1 MGPALSSASAHAAR
15 RRERRLQRRN
25 TSLVCFALPW
35 EPASS
40 SVSSAW
46 VSLLRFAGCNL
57 EKPHFHLITPLQ
69 STAAKPAY
77 LEGAAGSLARSTP
90 APRSWG
96 NRELSPGETGRTRHP
111 LYRHTKTLPLSA
123 AGAHAARRGAL
134 GHTHHPGQRGKV
146 QQIIPSPRFEE
157 NPSSSSLPS
166 PGCLNSALPPHS
178 PGRDA
183 GR

>member
-1 MGPALSSASAHAAR
+1 MGPALSNASAHAAR

-134 GHTHHPGQRGKV
+134 GHAPPRAEGKSAANHPLPTLRGKSLILLSAFSWV
-146 QQIIPSPRFEE
+146 FKFSAAP
-157 NPSSSSLPS
+157 SLPRAR
-166 PGCLNSALPPHS
+166 C
-178 PGRDA
+178 R
-183 GR
+183 